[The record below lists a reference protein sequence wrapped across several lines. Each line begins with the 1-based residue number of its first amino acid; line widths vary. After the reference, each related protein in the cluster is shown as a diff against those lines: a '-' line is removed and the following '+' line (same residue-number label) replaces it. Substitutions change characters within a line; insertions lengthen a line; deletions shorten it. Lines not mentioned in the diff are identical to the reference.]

1 MNPYQIL
8 GVDTGASQDDI
19 KKAYRRLAS
28 QHHPDK
34 GGDTKKFQEIQAA
47 YETLSDPRKKSE
59 YDNPS
64 PFGQGPFGG
73 WQQADMGGVPPG
85 FEDIFNHIF
94 SRNQGPF
101 GRQQPR
107 NRNINLETEI
117 SLEDAFTG
125 KTIIASY
132 TLPSGKNKT
141 FEVKIPAGIHDGM
154 NLKIP
159 GGGDQTIAHLPPGDA
174 LLQVRIRPHK
184 EFQLNG
190 IDLIKQ
196 IEISV
201 WDAMLG
207 NDVDIKNIDGETIT
221 IRIKEGTQPGGVL
234 RVHAKGMP
242 DLRNN
247 SIRGNLLLSVK
258 IKIPTDLTEI
268 QKSTIRSLIP

>member
-8 GVDTGASQDDI
+8 GVDTSASQDDI

-47 YETLSDPRKKSE
+47 YETLSDPQKKAE

-64 PFGQGPFGG
+64 PFGQSPFGG

-94 SRNQGPF
+94 GRNQGAF
-101 GRQQPR
+101 NRQQAR

-117 SLEDAFTG
+117 SLEDAFSG

-141 FEVKIPAGIHDGM
+141 FEVKIPAGVHNGM
-154 NLKIP
+154 TLKIP

-174 LLQVRIRPHK
+174 LLLVRIQQHP

-190 IDLIKQ
+190 IDLVKVL
-196 IEISV
+196 EISV
-201 WDAMLG
+201 WDAILG
-207 NDVDIKNIDGETIT
+207 NDVDVKNINGEIIT
-221 IRIKEGTQPGGVL
+221 IKIKEGTQPGTLL
-234 RVHAKGMP
+234 RVQSKGMP

-247 SIRGNLLLSVK
+247 SIKGNLLLSVK
-258 IKIPTDLTEI
+258 VKIPTSLTEI
-268 QKSTIRSLIP
+268 QKSTIKSLIS